1 MQEIIE
7 KSKINLNLGKD
18 KTTINSR
25 RGCGWTTV
33 ATMLRSQSMLLRA
46 TKGQINNEDNGNNAR
61 YWELLRPL
69 LFAVRYSWDIYGIFM
84 EYSWG
89 IHMYRVCVGN
99 VSGMCR
105 ECVERNGMR
114 LGSYSNFVREKCQ
127 CAWIKSNYWSGLVCL
142 TWASICMKR
151 SPKLID
157 HTSIHWLRNTG
168 SSEKVFA
175 NESRMVACVCHNL
188 T

>member
-1 MQEIIE
+1 MDDNVALA
-7 KSKINLNLGKD
+7 INVPASDERANQQWGQWKQCKVLRVA
-18 KTTINSR
+18 TTI
-25 RGCGWTTV
+25 
-33 ATMLRSQSMLLRA
+33 
-46 TKGQINNEDNGNNAR
+46 
-61 YWELLRPL
+61 L

-89 IHMYRVCVGN
+89 IHMYRVCVGYI
-99 VSGMCR
+99 SGMCR

-114 LGSYSNFVREKCQ
+114 LGSYSCFVREKCQ

-168 SSEKVFA
+168 SSKKVFA
-175 NESRMVACVCHNL
+175 NESRMVACVCHTL